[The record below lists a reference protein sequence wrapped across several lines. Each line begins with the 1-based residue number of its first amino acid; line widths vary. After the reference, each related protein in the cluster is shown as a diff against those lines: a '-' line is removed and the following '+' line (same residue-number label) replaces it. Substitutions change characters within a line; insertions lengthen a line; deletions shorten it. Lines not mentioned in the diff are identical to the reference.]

1 MIAPMA
7 GEGTLQPG
15 KTRGGDFVIERPLGS
30 GGMGAV
36 YVARQL
42 STQRPRAIKTMH
54 ARLLSDPT
62 LRARFAREARVS
74 SMIESDHVVEVV
86 GAGIDEE
93 SDVPWIAMELLQG
106 DDLARYV
113 AKRGRLSLDEVRAVA
128 EHAGHALAAAHRA
141 GVVHRD
147 LKPANLFLATPRR
160 AGVPFM
166 LKILDFGIAKIVD
179 SQTSKATTNIIGS
192 PLWMA
197 PEQTD
202 ASAPIG
208 PWTDVWSFGL
218 IMFWA
223 LTGKSYW
230 RAANAAEGSIPAV
243 IRELVVD
250 PMASASE
257 RATFLGVGD
266 RVPPGFDAWLARCL
280 QRDVTARFG
289 SAAEAVSALLEV
301 LKGGAGRVASA
312 VPATVAMPQFPLG
325 GGPAALGAMGPWSPT
340 AAPLQGTLAPLQGT
354 LAPLLPSAS
363 PPVAPR
369 RGTGLVAAVAVVAL
383 AALAG
388 GFWLA
393 SARPSAP
400 QTAVHVPAPE
410 AVAAAGAPVVPTP
423 QDVAAPLPAAQTT
436 KPPRSDVPV
445 AADDD
450 DDDDDDRAD
459 ARRRARRNRPQE
471 TPTVPVT
478 PPPDPPPPPPPQR
491 CEVRAGPV
499 WNDTHARQVCHNL
512 CSRAGARRFTGQWH
526 TTVQGVMSV
535 CECEFPAG
543 TACTR

>member
-1 MIAPMA
+1 MA
-7 GEGTLQPG
+7 GEGPLQPG
-15 KTRGGDFVIERPLGS
+15 KTLGGDFVIERPLGS

-54 ARLLSDPT
+54 ARMLSDPA

-93 SDVPWIAMELLQG
+93 SEVPWIAMELLQG

-113 AKRGRLSLDEVRAVA
+113 AKRGRLSLEEVRAVA

-166 LKILDFGIAKIVD
+166 LKVLDFGIAKIVD

-250 PMASASE
+250 PMVPASE

-266 RVPPGFDAWLARCL
+266 RVPPGFDAWLSRCL

-289 SAAEAVSALLEV
+289 SAAEAVSTLLEV
-301 LKGGAGRVASA
+301 LKGNPGRVVSA
-312 VPATVAMPQFPLG
+312 VPATVAMQQFPLG

-340 AAPLQGTLAPLQGT
+340 AAPPPGTLAPLPGT
-354 LAPLLPSAS
+354 LAPLLPAG
-363 PPVAPR
+363 PQPVAPR
-369 RGTGLVAAVAVVAL
+369 RGSGLAAAVALAVVACGAAGYWL
-383 AALAG
+383 TAAPRGSTSQGAAPVQTDAAALA
-388 GFWLA
+388 
-393 SARPSAP
+393 
-400 QTAVHVPAPE
+400 TVN
-410 AVAAAGAPVVPTP
+410 
-423 QDVAAPLPAAQTT
+423 PLPAPQAT
-436 KPPRSDVPV
+436 KPPRADVPV
-445 AADDD
+445 VDAADDPEPDDD
-450 DDDDDDRAD
+450 DDDPFP
-459 ARRRARRNRPQE
+459 RRRTRRNR
-471 TPTVPVT
+471 TPTT
-478 PPPDPPPPPPPQR
+478 PPPTTPDPPPTTPDPPPPPPTQR

-499 WNDTHARQVCHNL
+499 WNDGHARQVCQNL
-512 CSRAGARRFTGQWH
+512 CLRAGAIRATGQWH
-526 TTVQGVMSV
+526 TITQGVMSV

-543 TACTR
+543 SACPR